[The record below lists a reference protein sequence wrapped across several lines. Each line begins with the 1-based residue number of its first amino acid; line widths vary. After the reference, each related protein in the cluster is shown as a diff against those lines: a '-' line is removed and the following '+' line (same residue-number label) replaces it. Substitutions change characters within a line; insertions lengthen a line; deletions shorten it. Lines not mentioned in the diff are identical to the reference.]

1 MSFPTWKTNTGNS
14 YVFPK
19 TVIDGSIDVSGT
31 FYNRAANVIIG
42 NPDDNYSST
51 FGNINCSQVQ
61 TQTFKNEQI
70 SGTVNGFMISQTEIL
85 YLTTSGSFS
94 DGVSKISGPGVTDI
108 GLNTIDTNTNIMTL
122 SHSGTIPA
130 PSKTENMY
138 ITDTN
143 KLLFYN
149 KEGIINDQGIQFTV
163 GEVVTNDFVS
173 EVSYNEIFLTNTN
186 SLTSTT
192 STSITGYIQKNN
204 NDYYLVTSNTNTI
217 TNNNFLDGYGISD
230 ISKNPCIM
238 TTTTT
243 TNQYKILQASGVI
256 NNVVEEVIKKTHSG
270 FNYGNNFY
278 LLDAT
283 GLVTNDFVEGTN
295 VHLGTTITLFG
306 TDYYTYNSI
315 VSDNVSFHTSNG
327 FFDGTHLKII
337 NQQSVSILV
346 GDGIYN
352 TTDSTYGFVATI
364 VLENYQFTT
373 TKNNFTSQ
381 TSIYEK
387 GYINTNSK
395 LVCNN
400 NYVDKFFTNGDNVI
414 IDVDSVNGDNEKLY
428 TLNSPH
434 SITTTTKTV
443 TKEGY
448 IYDNI
453 TLIIENNS
461 DITGGFFIELP
472 SNSLQYGIYSTTT
485 NLVNTISNSTY
496 VSPVKS
502 GTYKCVIM
510 DINSKK
516 VICFGYYEN
525 PNVDRFCVH
534 SSLSPYTSV
543 VLTKSLTASSTDLTT
558 NALELESKT
567 GSTIGTSTKKIN
579 NKPYIVV
586 GGYLIIDTTATA
598 SQYDVVHREFRNT
611 TINGTHITTVTDTNG
626 SDFSGSLKK
635 YELSASTPSDTTSY
649 ISGLSWT
656 QNSGSGL
663 ITVDFGNFTPRIG
676 DFVIYNSGVCSVIR
690 DWYWITKSI
699 YNIFV
704 YSQPSSNQ
712 SGTDMDFYKSLY
724 NITVYE
730 PLDFIFYDK
739 INVDIYDSSV
749 DIYDKKSF
757 HFYKTVE
764 NNTYQPQTFQ
774 QYEKIACSVYTNSA
788 YSATTKTSIN
798 FPPLVST
805 DTFVTENYPQTLTNK
820 NFSGNVGIGTTNP
833 TYTLDISAGT
843 LGSNETDRINY
854 ARFKSNNTN
863 VSYLDIYERRFSAG
877 SGWGTAATRIQKMI
891 DETPMGYIEFNPT
904 HGNGGGLA
912 FGHNNDEKMII
923 TSGGNVG
930 IGETSPDSKVH
941 IRGNGPQLLLE
952 GQTNENA
959 KLRFSAGP
967 NFTHGYHEID
977 TRFWVGG
984 NAHLNYMYFRVN
996 NGSEDNPSAK
1006 MTIRGDGRVGIGTT
1020 DPSFPLD
1027 IVGSESTNVTGRYFN
1042 ENASLTYRTNTTH
1055 GIGIRTTGGVYSSTG
1070 SIISSDRRIKTN
1082 ITEINDAS
1090 SLDKIRLLKPSY
1102 YNYIDTTDRTSS
1114 VVEGFIA
1121 QEVKEVLP
1129 YAVLLQT
1136 SYIPNIFKVG
1146 SYNSLDNIITIDD
1159 YDTNTLEYDASNNV
1173 FKKIKLYDISDNKY
1187 ECEINEIIASNQIKI
1202 QSSEDIPTD
1211 IFVYGQE
1218 VDNFNT
1224 LKKEAIFTV
1233 ATAALQEVD
1242 RQQQADKLKIATLE
1256 TQITDLLARVTALEN
1271 P

>member
-19 TVIDGSIDVSGT
+19 TIIDGSIDVSGT

-108 GLNTIDTNTNIMTL
+108 CLNTIDTNTNIMTL
-122 SHSGTIPA
+122 YDNGTIPV

-149 KEGIINDQGIQFTV
+149 KEGIENDQGIQFTV

-186 SLTSTT
+186 SLTSTS

-204 NDYYLVTSNTNTI
+204 NDYYLVTSDTI

-230 ISKNPCIM
+230 ISQNPCIM
-238 TTTTT
+238 TTTTQ
-243 TNQYKILQASGVI
+243 TNQYKILRASVVI
-256 NNVVEEVIKKTHSG
+256 NNVVEEPIKQPHSG
-270 FNYGNNFY
+270 FNYDNKFY

-283 GLVTNDFVEGTN
+283 GLVNNDFVEGTN
-295 VHLGTTITLFG
+295 VDLATTITLSG
-306 TDYYTYNSI
+306 THYYTYSSS

-337 NQQSVSILV
+337 NQSVSIEV
-346 GDGIYN
+346 DDGIYN
-352 TTDSTYGFVATI
+352 TTDSTYGFVATK
-364 VLENYQFTT
+364 VHDYQFTT
-373 TKNNFTSQ
+373 TKNNFNNQTHTTDVAYINSNLQLVSLVDNTGKFTSENSI
-381 TSIYEK
+381 TSIDSAD
-387 GYINTNSK
+387 IVPNVFNISSPNTI
-395 LVCNN
+395 
-400 NYVDKFFTNGDNVI
+400 TA
-414 IDVDSVNGDNEKLY
+414 
-428 TLNSPH
+428 TSPQ
-434 SITTTTKTV
+434 IVQYAYK
-443 TKEGY
+443 
-448 IYDNI
+448 YDAN
-453 TLIIENNS
+453 TLILENNS
-461 DITGGFFIELP
+461 GIVGPFLFELP
-472 SNSLQYGIYSTTT
+472 TLPAGSNQYGSYSDTFDK
-485 NLVNTISNSTY
+485 VNTVIHSNY
-496 VSPVKS
+496 VSPAITGSSAVIFTIGNDQVIYFGNSTGS
-502 GTYKCVIM
+502 GI
-510 DINSKK
+510 SKFI
-516 VICFGYYEN
+516 VN
-525 PNVDRFCVH
+525 AN
-534 SSLSPYTSV
+534 LAPYTSV
-543 VLTKSLTASSTDLTT
+543 AFTSNLPFSLGISFNGYEITGKNGSLTDTTPLISNTRYVVVSIGGANKFIFGTTTQANLNDIIKGTTTQTGRYITSKVQSSST
-558 NALELESKT
+558 S
-567 GSTIGTSTKKIN
+567 I
-579 NKPYIVV
+579 
-586 GGYLIIDTTATA
+586 
-598 SQYDVVHREFRNT
+598 
-611 TINGTHITTVTDTNG
+611 
-626 SDFSGSLKK
+626 SGL
-635 YELSASTPSDTTSY
+635 YEYTLNYTQQPSTPFL
-649 ISGLSWT
+649 SGLSWT
-656 QNSGSGL
+656 QPKNSPIIVTSNDRL
-663 ITVDFGNFTPRIG
+663 VTVG
-676 DFVIYNSGVCSVIR
+676 DFVNYDNGV
-690 DWYWITKSI
+690 WGYITNK
-699 YNIFV
+699 NV
-704 YSQPSSNQ
+704 VGSNMELTVGTFADATL
-712 SGTDMDFYKSLY
+712 SGTDLAIFKTDGVLS
-724 NITVYE
+724 VYV
-730 PLDFIFYDK
+730 PQSI
-739 INVDIYDSSV
+739 DIYDPIRCDV
-749 DIYDKKSF
+749 YEEPIDIYDKKSF

-764 NNTYQPQTFQ
+764 NNTYEPRTFQ

-798 FPPLVST
+798 FPPLTST

-843 LGSNETDRINY
+843 LGSNTNDEIRY
-854 ARFKSNNTN
+854 ARFKSNNYN
-863 VSYLDIYERRFSAG
+863 VSYLDIYERRFNTGG
-877 SGWGTAATRIQKMI
+877 SWDTAATRIQKMI
-891 DETPMGYIEFNPT
+891 DETPMGYIEFNPQGSD
-904 HGNGGGLA
+904 HGLA
-912 FGHNNDEKMII
+912 FGSNQTQLMTIKNN
-923 TSGGNVG
+923 GNVG
-930 IGETSPDSKVH
+930 IGESTPDFKVH

-1146 SYNSLDNIITIDD
+1146 SYNSLDNIITIND

-1173 FKKIKLYDISDNKY
+1173 FKKIILYDISDNKY

-1256 TQITDLLARVTALEN
+1256 TQITDLLARLDALEN